1 MLKSHFRQNIDC
13 MILPHLLACAKLQ
26 QISRISFAKRNSAFI
41 YLSLSNFTKM
51 KKIYVFI
58 SLLLVVMS
66 SFGQKEYIS
75 IQDKI
80 DSLIKSKKIPGIIA
94 ATSQKNKR
102 DFYTSGF
109 ANKATEEVFKLET
122 QLEIGSITKTFT
134 AYILTSILNKK
145 NIDVNTPIGA
155 FLPDSVRINTTVSG
169 ITFLQLMNH
178 TSGLPRLPS
187 NMDMGKNQMQ
197 PYIKYSLNNLYS
209 YLTKA
214 MPDTNKKVSYSNLGM
229 GLAGVLAE
237 NISKNSYEQLLRKY
251 ITVPFKMKST
261 GLNSK
266 ENLPIAVGYF
276 NGNAAEYWDM
286 NALKAAGGVKSNTTD
301 MLTYLE
307 YILKHP
313 GNNIL
318 ESVTTISATINNR
331 ISIAKGWHVL
341 KESGN
346 ADITWHN
353 GGTYGFSTFCA
364 FNKTNGTAVFV
375 AVNAFNM
382 NAISDGLGIEIMK
395 MMALEK

>member
-13 MILPHLLACAKLQ
+13 MVLPHLIACAKLQ
-26 QISRISFAKRNSAFI
+26 QISRISFAKLNSAFI

-51 KKIYVFI
+51 KKIYLFI
-58 SLLLVVMS
+58 SLLFVVIN

-109 ANKATEEVFKLET
+109 ANKASEEVFNLET
-122 QLEIGSITKTFT
+122 QVEIGSITKTFT
-134 AYILTSILNKK
+134 AYILTSILKEK
-145 NIDVNTPIGA
+145 NIDVSTSIGA
-155 FLPDSVRINTTVSG
+155 FLPDSVRVNTSVSA

-197 PYIKYSLNNLYS
+197 PYINYNLNNLYS
-209 YLTKA
+209 YLKKA
-214 MPDTNKKVSYSNLGM
+214 IPDTNKKVSYSNLGM

-237 NISKNSYEQLLRKY
+237 SISKKSYEELVKKY

-261 GLNSK
+261 GLTTK

-276 NGNAAEYWDM
+276 NGAAAEYWDM
-286 NALKAAGGVKSNTTD
+286 NALKAAGGVKSNANE

-307 YILKHP
+307 FSLNHP
-313 GNNIL
+313 TNKIL
-318 ESVTTISATINNR
+318 ESVTTVSATINNR
-331 ISIAKGWHVL
+331 ISIAKGWHIL
-341 KESGN
+341 KETGN
-346 ADITWHN
+346 ADISWHN

-375 AVNAFNM
+375 AINAFNM

-395 MMALEK
+395 MMADRK

>member
-1 MLKSHFRQNIDC
+1 
-13 MILPHLLACAKLQ
+13 
-26 QISRISFAKRNSAFI
+26 
-41 YLSLSNFTKM
+41 M
-51 KKIYVFI
+51 KKTYVFI

-80 DSLIKSKKIPGIIA
+80 DSLVKSKKIPGIIA

-109 ANKATEEVFKLET
+109 ANKATEEFFNLET

-134 AYILTSILNKK
+134 AYILTSILKEK

-155 FLPDSVRINTTVSG
+155 FLPDSIRKNKTVSD
-169 ITFLQLMNH
+169 ITFIQLMNH

-197 PYIKYSLNNLYS
+197 PYINYSLNNLYS

-237 NISKNSYEQLLRKY
+237 NISYNSYEQLLRKY
-251 ITVPFKMKST
+251 ITIPFKMKST
-261 GLNSK
+261 GLTTK
-266 ENLPIAVGYF
+266 ENLPVAVGYF
-276 NGNAAEYWDM
+276 NGVAAEYWDM
-286 NALKAAGGVKSNTTD
+286 NALKAAGGVKSNTSD

-307 YILKHP
+307 YIINHP
-313 GNNIL
+313 ENKIL
-318 ESVTTISATINNR
+318 ESVTTVSAPINNR
-331 ISIAKGWHVL
+331 ISIAKGWHL
-341 KESGN
+341 LIESGKP
-346 ADITWHN
+346 DITWHN

-364 FNKTNGTAVFV
+364 FDKVNRTAVFV
-375 AVNAFNM
+375 AVNTFNM

-395 MMALEK
+395 MMTDKK

>member
-1 MLKSHFRQNIDC
+1 
-13 MILPHLLACAKLQ
+13 MI
-26 QISRISFAKRNSAFI
+26 
-41 YLSLSNFTKM
+41 NFTKM
-51 KKIYVFI
+51 KKIYVI
-58 SLLLVVMS
+58 ICLLLVVMS

-109 ANKATEEVFKLET
+109 ANKATEDVFNLET

-134 AYILTSILNKK
+134 AYILTSILNEK
-145 NIDVNTPIGA
+145 NIDVNTSIGA

-197 PYIKYSLNNLYS
+197 PYINYSLKNLYS

-237 NISKNSYEQLLRKY
+237 NISNNSYEQLLKKY
-251 ITVPFKMKST
+251 ITAPFKMKST

-313 GNNIL
+313 GNKIL
-318 ESVTTISATINNR
+318 ESVSTVSAAVNDR
-331 ISIAKGWHVL
+331 IKVAKGWHIL
-341 KESGN
+341 KETRN

-375 AVNAFNM
+375 AINAFNM